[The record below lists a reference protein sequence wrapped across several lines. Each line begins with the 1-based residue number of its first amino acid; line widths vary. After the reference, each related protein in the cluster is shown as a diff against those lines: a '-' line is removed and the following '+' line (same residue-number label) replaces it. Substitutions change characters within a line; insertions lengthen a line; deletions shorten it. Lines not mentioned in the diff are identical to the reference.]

1 MTEQL
6 RQLVLDTLLRMNY
19 DPAEIGELGD
29 DTPLGPDGLDLES
42 LALVELGLRV
52 EETHG
57 VPFDDDLME
66 RMATMTLGE
75 FLADTAG
82 RVSSARDGIP
92 VQ

>member
-6 RQLVLDTLLRMNY
+6 RQLVLDTLARMNY
-19 DPAEIGELGD
+19 DPAEIAKLDD
-29 DTPLGPDGLDLES
+29 DTALGPAGLDLES

-57 VPFDDDLME
+57 VPFDDDLIE

-75 FLADTAG
+75 FLADTAS
-82 RVSSARDGIP
+82 RVPASRDGIA

>member
-6 RQLVLDTLLRMNY
+6 RQLVVDTLLRMNY
-19 DPAEIGELGD
+19 DPADVGAID
-29 DTPLGPDGLDLES
+29 DSTPLGPAGLDLES

-57 VPFDDDLME
+57 VPFDDDLIE

-82 RVSSARDGIP
+82 RVAAGPDGTP
-92 VQ
+92 VR

>member
-6 RQLVLDTLLRMNY
+6 RQLVLDTLARMNY
-19 DPAEIGELGD
+19 DPAEIGALDD
-29 DTPLGPDGLDLES
+29 DTALGPAGLDLES

-57 VPFDDDLME
+57 VPFDDDLIE

-75 FLADTAG
+75 FLADTAS
-82 RVSSARDGIP
+82 RVPASHDGIA